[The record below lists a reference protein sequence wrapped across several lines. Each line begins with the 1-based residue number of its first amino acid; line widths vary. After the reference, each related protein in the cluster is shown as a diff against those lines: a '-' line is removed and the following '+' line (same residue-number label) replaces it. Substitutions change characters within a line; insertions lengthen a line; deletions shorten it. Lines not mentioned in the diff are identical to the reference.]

1 MSLNLSL
8 SYNVNVMELTANPQK
23 TIKILAL
30 SFICLC
36 MFSCNTNTSKET
48 EQSLAGAKKDAEE
61 YFSVKIDGKLWQA
74 FPSKEFG
81 QYNLSYKE
89 LGHQFSIFAEAEDGS
104 RMDLSFHAQNGLKV
118 GIYPSTRNDNGML
131 SGVFYYPEAK
141 SSDKETASTTMDNP
155 VQENTVQVTKIDK
168 SDKTAYIIEGT
179 FSPTMHAIYETNPQK
194 ISKLTEGKF
203 RVVYRPDSMHP
214 AF

>member
-1 MSLNLSL
+1 
-8 SYNVNVMELTANPQK
+8 MELISNHQNHLKALF
-23 TIKILAL
+23 LA
-30 SFICLC
+30 FI
-36 MFSCNTNTSKET
+36 FFITSCNADTSKEA
-48 EQSLAGAKKDAEE
+48 EKSSANAKENTEE

-74 FPSKEFG
+74 FPSKEFKE
-81 QYNLSYKE
+81 YNLSYKE

-104 RMDLSFHAQNGLKV
+104 RMDLSFHDKNNLKV
-118 GIYPSTRNDNGML
+118 GNYPSTRNDDGML

-168 SDKTAYIIEGT
+168 SDKSAYIIEGT
-179 FSPTMHAIYETNPQK
+179 FSPIMYAIYETNPQK
-194 ISKLTEGKF
+194 TSKLTEGKF
-203 RVVYRPDSMHP
+203 RVIYHVDSMHP